1 MSARANTESGSQ
13 DPFDALGKYPL
24 LKAIVQRR
32 SRRFGLGMELDG
44 GPLAYQSRQRPVPL
58 TTQEEAVLAFAA
70 AGLTGHALGDL
81 PYQPGKAPESG
92 SGNMMFSLLGRSV
105 ASADA
110 LHAVSLFVLNDAG
123 AYLVRRP
130 GDLPRREIPKL
141 LQLVHEGRFLE
152 WYERSRIRVADG
164 RVGVPRQVP
173 YVPAFNKWAA
183 NVPGSTYLLPIND
196 LTALYINVL
205 LAMFSEEFG
214 FFVLDER
221 NGFAPAGVGEFAR
234 SRGGHLND
242 DPGKGRVA
250 TVQGLES
257 WLLEFTAIEQ
267 GCMLQNLALAGE
279 AMGLGG
285 FPHFAAHPT
294 AWFQALGFRIV
305 DVPLSRTL
313 GQEGPGIPASD
324 PSIPVP
330 VGLERNGEILIKAYC
345 PPNYPTM
352 EDAVRALVD
361 WKFSSDHGVLRA
373 NSGPSAWRDPR
384 RVQAGIPDYSDRA
397 VAATVA
403 YCEYIYRRYGRFPGA
418 FGPFRTVLA
427 HQAHHLDL
435 DFYDRFYV
443 PGTYTDAHKDHFRI
457 WHGGG
462 P

>member
-1 MSARANTESGSQ
+1 MSARAKTESGSQ

-70 AGLTGHALGDL
+70 AGPTGHALGDL

-92 SGNMMFSLLGRSV
+92 SGNMMFSLLGRTV

-110 LHAVSLFVLNDAG
+110 LHTVRLFVLNDAG
-123 AYLVRRP
+123 TYLVRRP
-130 GDLPRREIPKL
+130 GDFPSREIPEL
-141 LQLVHEGRFLE
+141 LRLVHEGRFVE

-164 RVGVPRQVP
+164 RVDVPRQVP

-183 NVPGSTYLLPIND
+183 NMPGSTYLLPVND

-221 NGFAPAGVGEFAR
+221 NGFAPAGVGDFAR
-234 SRGGHLND
+234 SRGGHLYD

-294 AWFQALGFRIV
+294 AWFQALGFRMV

-313 GQEGPGIPASD
+313 GIEGPGSLASD
-324 PSIPVP
+324 PPIPVP
-330 VGLERNGEILIKAYC
+330 VGLERNGEVLIKPYC

-361 WKFSSDHGVLRA
+361 WKFSRDHGVFRA
-373 NSGPSAWRDPR
+373 TSGLSAWRDPR
-384 RVQAGIPDYSDRA
+384 QVQAGIPEYSDRA

-435 DFYDRFYV
+435 DFYDCFYV
-443 PGTYTDAHKDHFRI
+443 VYPT
-457 WHGGG
+457 
-462 P
+462 